1 MRAYMDCYPCFFIQ
15 ALKTSRMILTDEK
28 DIWKILTAVS
38 SYLSGV
44 PFGVSPP
51 EIGRGIYKII
61 AEYTGVEDP
70 YYELKKKC
78 TKQALTLYPE
88 FKKTVANSDDSLL
101 TAAKMAIAGNII
113 DFGIAKK
120 FNLEKDVREILA
132 GGLTID
138 DYKEFRLALDRAKKI
153 IYLGDNAGETVFD
166 RILIE
171 EIRKPVT
178 YVVREKPIINDAVR
192 ADAIAAGIDKAAEII
207 SSGCD
212 GPGTIPGMC
221 DLEFLDILSKADL
234 IISKGQGNY
243 EGLSDENLPIFFL
256 LKAKCH
262 VIARDIGVE
271 EGSIILKRKS
281 KLSA

>member
-1 MRAYMDCYPCFFIQ
+1 
-15 ALKTSRMILTDEK
+15 MILTDEK

-61 AEYTGVEDP
+61 AEYTGAEDP

-88 FKKTVANSDDSLL
+88 FKKIVANSDDSLL

-281 KLSA
+281 ISSA